1 MLRAQGWTPGQ
12 NLGAQ
17 DAAHASFHTAASAAP
32 IKVVV
37 KDDFLGLGAKIRQK
51 QSDECTGLD
60 VFKDLLGRLNGKS
73 EESIEQ
79 ERKVRSDIK
88 TNIYVENK
96 FGLMRFVS
104 GGLLVGDHMQDLVT
118 KKEKVEEDAVK
129 TEDED
134 VKVKEEETSD
144 VEVKLSSKKDKK
156 SKKRKAEDAE
166 QDESR
171 KEKSSNKKKRKKAE
185 AENDDDSSDESSRKK
200 KKKSKSKS
208 AATDSEDETAKA
220 KDKKKKRKEKKLKE
234 AESAAASTST
244 SDVEDAVKRRKREK
258 KEKKR
263 RKQQEADESTA
274 STTPMAVVDTPAVGG
289 TATPVES
296 GTSTP
301 RVLSGRHLA
310 RSRNIASKRQAM
322 ADMKSLNQVSRSE
335 SLKHLQTRVLTCL
348 TDLHGQ
354 ARLISASSTSVC
366 L

>member
-1 MLRAQGWTPGQ
+1 MGLSGPKNKRKLNEDPNNTKWSRNENTFGQRMLRAQGWTPGQ

-17 DAAHASFHTAASAAP
+17 DAAHASFHTAASSAP

-73 EESIEQ
+73 EESIEK

-104 GGLLVGDHMQDLVT
+104 GGLLVGDQMQDMVT
-118 KKEKVEEDAVK
+118 KKEKVEEDVVK

-134 VKVKEEETSD
+134 VKVKEEEVSD
-144 VEVKLSSKKDKK
+144 VEVKVSSKKDKK
-156 SKKRKAEDAE
+156 SKKRKAEDTE
-166 QDESR
+166 QDENR
-171 KEKSSNKKKRKKAE
+171 KEKSSEKKKRKKTE

-208 AATDSEDETAKA
+208 TVTDSEDENAKA
-220 KDKKKKRKEKKLKE
+220 KDKKKKRKERKLKE

-244 SDVEDAVKRRKREK
+244 SDAEDAEKRRKREK

-263 RKQQEADESTA
+263 RKQQEAESTA
-274 STTPMAVVDTPAVGG
+274 STTPMDVVTPAVSG

-301 RVLSGRHLA
+301 RVMSGRHLA

-322 ADMKSLNQVSRSE
+322 ADMKSLNQIFMV
-335 SLKHLQTRVLTCL
+335 KPV
-348 TDLHGQ
+348 
-354 ARLISASSTSVC
+354 
-366 L
+366 